1 MAGAVITCQRQQ
13 ALLRAGLKVARQSSS
28 RGIWGRDDAAGQADQ
43 TWPRKIEDKRAEALA
58 FGNVHVLVLID

>member
-1 MAGAVITCQRQQ
+1 MSKA

-28 RGIWGRDDAAGQADQ
+28 RGIRGRDDAAGQADQ
-43 TWPRKIEDKRAEALA
+43 TWPRKIEEEDKRAEALA

>member
-1 MAGAVITCQRQQ
+1 MSKA

-28 RGIWGRDDAAGQADQ
+28 RGIRGRDDAAGQADQ
-43 TWPRKIEDKRAEALA
+43 TWPRKIEEDKRAEALA